1 MCQVVY
7 SHVTWSRVCVSSFIV
22 VLCGVEYVLGDL

>member
-1 MCQVVY
+1 MIY
-7 SHVTWSRVCVSSFIV
+7 SHVVWSRVCVRSSIV